1 MGSRGAVKAKRFE
14 AVLEKGD
21 NGLGWT
27 IARVPFVPHDVWPEM
42 VRLRVKGTVNG
53 FAFRTSLFPYRGGGG
68 FYVLVNR
75 AMEKGGRVRLG
86 QKAEFLLE
94 PDMAPRPAEL
104 PEELDVL
111 LDEEDGLEGDGLQA
125 EGLQGQGLQGEGL
138 RAFYD
143 SLSESMR
150 REIGKWIGGVKSEA
164 SRTKRAQQMA
174 ERLLFAME
182 GEREMP
188 PILTVAFR
196 GRPKAKL
203 GWERMTQH
211 QRRCELLAVYY
222 YQSPEARQRRV
233 QKLVDAAERHGPE
246 N

>member
-1 MGSRGAVKAKRFE
+1 MATRGTKKAKSFE

-42 VRLRVKGTVNG
+42 LRLRVKGSVNG
-53 FAFRTSLFPYRGGGG
+53 FGFRTSLFPYRGGGG
-68 FYVLVNR
+68 YYVLVNR
-75 AMEKGGRVRLG
+75 AMGKGGRVRLG
-86 QKAEFLLE
+86 DEATFSLE
-94 PDMAPRPAEL
+94 PDMEPRPAEL
-104 PEELDVL
+104 PEELEAL
-111 LDEEDGLEGDGLQA
+111 LDEEDGLRE
-125 EGLQGQGLQGEGL
+125 
-138 RAFYD
+138 FYD

-150 REIGKWIGGVKSEA
+150 REAGKWIGNVKSEA
-164 SRTKRAQQMA
+164 SRTKRAEQMA

-196 GRPKAKL
+196 GRPKATR
-203 GWERMTQH
+203 GWERMTQY

-222 YQSPEARQRRV
+222 YQTPEARQRRV
-233 QKLVDAAERHGPE
+233 QKLVDAAERRGGE
-246 N
+246 S

>member
-1 MGSRGAVKAKRFE
+1 MPSRGTAKSKSFE

-27 IARVPFVPHDVWPEM
+27 IARVPFVPHDLWPEM
-42 VRLRVKGTVNG
+42 LRLRVKGTVNG
-53 FAFRTSLFPYRGGGG
+53 FAFRTSLFPYLGGGA
-68 FYVLVNR
+68 YYLLVNR
-75 AMEKGGRVRLG
+75 AMQRGGRVRLG
-86 QKAEFLLE
+86 DKAAFSLQADL
-94 PDMAPRPAEL
+94 APRPAEL
-104 PEELDVL
+104 PEELDML
-111 LDEEDGLEGDGLQA
+111 LDEEDGLRG
-125 EGLQGQGLQGEGL
+125 
-138 RAFYD
+138 FYD

-150 REIGKWIGGVKSEA
+150 REIGKWTGGVKSEA

-203 GWERMTQH
+203 GWQRMTQY

-222 YQSPEARQRRV
+222 YQTPEARERRV
-233 QKLVDAAERHGPE
+233 QKLVDAAERRAQE
-246 N
+246 D

>member
-1 MGSRGAVKAKRFE
+1 MASGGAAKAKSFE

-27 IARVPFVPHDVWPEM
+27 IARVPFVPRDVWPEM
-42 VRLRVKGTVNG
+42 LRLRVKGTVHG
-53 FAFRTSLFPYRGGGG
+53 HRFRTSLFPYMGGGG
-68 FYVLVNR
+68 FYLLVNR
-75 AMEKGGRVRLG
+75 AMQQGGRVRLG
-86 QKAEFLLE
+86 DKAAFLLE

-111 LDEEDGLEGDGLQA
+111 LDEEDGLRG
-125 EGLQGQGLQGEGL
+125 
-138 RAFYD
+138 FYD

-150 REIGKWIGGVKSEA
+150 REAGKWIGGVKSEA

-196 GRPKAKL
+196 YRPQAKL
-203 GWERMTQH
+203 GWERMTQY

-222 YQSPEARQRRV
+222 YQTPEARQRRV
-233 QKLVDAAERHGPE
+233 QKLVEAAERRGGE
-246 N
+246 S

>member
-1 MGSRGAVKAKRFE
+1 MASRRAGKSKNFE
-14 AVLEKGD
+14 AVLEKGE

-42 VRLRVKGTVNG
+42 LRLRVKGTVNG
-53 FAFRTSLFPYRGGGG
+53 FAFRTSLFPFRGGGA

-75 AMEKGGRVRLG
+75 LMEKGGRVRLG
-86 QKAEFLLE
+86 EKAAFALE
-94 PDMAPRPAEL
+94 PDMEPRPAEL
-104 PEELDVL
+104 PDELEVL
-111 LDEEDGLEGDGLQA
+111 LDEE
-125 EGLQGQGLQGEGL
+125 EGL
-138 RAFYD
+138 RGFYD
-143 SLSESMR
+143 SLSENRR

-203 GWERMTQH
+203 GWERMTES
-211 QRRCELLAVYY
+211 QRRGELLAVYY
-222 YQSPEARQRRV
+222 YQTPEARQRRV
-233 QKLVDAAERHGPE
+233 QKLVDAAERRGAE
-246 N
+246 S